1 MPTAEP
7 RTTGPGA
14 GAHVAPA
21 PGPAVVSAVLP
32 EQADVVVVGAGC
44 VGLATALRIG
54 STEPGRSVVVLE
66 ARRGADPRSWCSWDD
81 GSDPLPEA
89 RSASWTRW
97 EVRTDR
103 GTSCGSDPE
112 HPYVLV
118 RAGDRRA
125 AVEQRLGATAAAVRI
140 VEGAAVSGV
149 TRADDDLVVR
159 STAGPLRA
167 ETVLDARGPRC
178 PERVRPGRVL
188 LHQRFVGRW
197 VTSSRPVFDPTTV
210 TLMDS
215 TGRVDSDRVHFLY
228 VLPVSPTRA
237 LVESTVFTADAADP
251 VDHRAVIA
259 AYVRERWGLSDDEWW
274 IDDEEQGCIPMSD
287 APATD
292 LVADPDQPGAHVL
305 GTTRPSSGYGF
316 ARGNRHAAV
325 VARHVLAGTP
335 VPPLADRAR
344 TRFLD
349 AVFLRFL
356 RDRPDRA
363 PEVFRRMFALPGP
376 LVVRFLTERS
386 TLVDDVRLVLALP
399 KRPFLAAL
407 ASTVTDWL
415 VRLGDRTRGRS

>member
-32 EQADVVVVGAGC
+32 EHADVVVVGAGC

-118 RAGDRRA
+118 RAADRRA
-125 AVEQRLGATAAAVRI
+125 AVEQRLGATGAAVRI
-140 VEGAAVSGV
+140 VDGAAVSAV

-159 STAGPLRA
+159 STAGTLRA
-167 ETVLDARGPRC
+167 DSVLDARGPRC

-215 TGRVDSDRVHFLY
+215 TGRVDTDRVHFLY
-228 VLPVSPTRA
+228 VLPVSRTRA
-237 LVESTVFTADAADP
+237 LVESTVFTPDAADP
-251 VDHRAVIA
+251 VDHRAEIA
-259 AYVRERWGLSDDEWW
+259 AYVRQRWGLSDDEWW
-274 IDDEEQGCIPMSD
+274 TDDEEQGCIPMSD
-287 APATD
+287 ALRPTSSRTPTSPGRTSSAPPARAAAT
-292 LVADPDQPGAHVL
+292 ASHGATGTPRSSPGTSWPAPRS
-305 GTTRPSSGYGF
+305 RPSPTAHGPASS
-316 ARGNRHAAV
+316 
-325 VARHVLAGTP
+325 
-335 VPPLADRAR
+335 
-344 TRFLD
+344 TRSSC
-349 AVFLRFL
+349 V
-356 RDRPDRA
+356 
-363 PEVFRRMFALPGP
+363 
-376 LVVRFLTERS
+376 S
-386 TLVDDVRLVLALP
+386 C
-399 KRPFLAAL
+399 
-407 ASTVTDWL
+407 VTD
-415 VRLGDRTRGRS
+415 RTARPRCSAGCSRSPARSSCAS